1 MTDSVALKII
11 IVDTDPE
18 RAKSMAGVLNKNGYA
33 VKGKIANSKD
43 SLQQALASQVW
54 DIILVTDGLAS
65 GLDIHQIMAA
75 LEESSLDT
83 PVLVIAESMDESARL
98 LALKA
103 GATDTVSIQIPELIG
118 LIIQR
123 EIGRTKLVSSEAD
136 TNQTIVQTDVVSAA
150 VDPASLSQ
158 EEKRW
163 YERIKTALSNN
174 HFVTVYQPIV
184 NLAAEPAENYELL
197 LRMLDEQGEEIAPG
211 AFMGSAEKA
220 GLMTAIDRWVI
231 SNAIQSL
238 IERQKNKSNTRFFI
252 KLSSCSLRDSSLEAW
267 LSEQLLAAKFPESS
281 LVFEITE
288 VDASKN
294 QSQAQAL
301 CKKLKQLNCQVALD
315 HAGLVGLAAE
325 AKTLWLSL
333 DLDYIKISG
342 QLIRNVA
349 KNKDDQATVNYIAA
363 FAKSKGVLT
372 IAQFVQ
378 DATVL
383 AYLWQQGINYIQG
396 YYLQRPDTALSYD
409 FTQDQE

>member
-1 MTDSVALKII
+1 MTDLVALKII

-18 RAKSMAGVLNKNGYA
+18 RAKSMAGVLNKQGYA
-33 VKGKIANSKD
+33 VKGKIANNKD
-43 SLQQALASQVW
+43 SLQQALASQTW
-54 DIILVTDGLAS
+54 DIILVIDGLVS
-65 GLDIHQIMAA
+65 GLDVHHITAA
-75 LEESSLDT
+75 LAENSLAT
-83 PVLVIAESMDESARL
+83 PVLVIAESMDESARF

-103 GATDTVSIQIPELIG
+103 GAKDAVSMQIPELIG

-123 EIGRTKLVSSEAD
+123 EISRTRLVSSEAD
-136 TNQTIVQTDVVSAA
+136 TNQAIVQTDVVSAE
-150 VDPASLSQ
+150 VDPALLSQ

-231 SNAIQSL
+231 SNAIHCL
-238 IERQKNKSNTRFFI
+238 IERQKEKGNTRFFI

-267 LSEQLLAAKFPESS
+267 LSEQLLTAKLPDSS

-288 VDASKN
+288 ADATKN

-315 HAGLVGLAAE
+315 HAGLVDLAAE
-325 AKTLWLSL
+325 AKSLWLSL

-349 KNKDDQATVNYIAA
+349 KNKDDQAAVNYIAA

-378 DATVL
+378 DATAL

>member
-1 MTDSVALKII
+1 MTDLVALKII

-18 RAKSMAGVLNKNGYA
+18 RAKSMAGVLNKQGYA
-33 VKGKIANSKD
+33 VKGKIANNKD
-43 SLQQALASQVW
+43 SLQQALASQTW
-54 DIILVTDGLAS
+54 DIILVIDGLVS
-65 GLDIHQIMAA
+65 GLDVHHITAA
-75 LEESSLDT
+75 LAENSLAT
-83 PVLVIAESMDESARL
+83 PVLVIAESMDESARF

-103 GATDTVSIQIPELIG
+103 GAKDAVSMQIPELIG

-123 EIGRTKLVSSEAD
+123 EISRTRLVSSEAD
-136 TNQTIVQTDVVSAA
+136 TNQAIVQTDVVSAE
-150 VDPASLSQ
+150 VDPALLSQ

-231 SNAIQSL
+231 SNAIHCL
-238 IERQKNKSNTRFFI
+238 IERQKEKGNTRFFI

-267 LSEQLLAAKFPESS
+267 LSEQLLAAKLSESS

-288 VDASKN
+288 ADATKN

-315 HAGLVGLAAE
+315 HAGLVDLAAE
-325 AKTLWLSL
+325 AKSLWLSL

-349 KNKDDQATVNYIAA
+349 KNKDDQAAVNYIAA

-378 DATVL
+378 DATAL

>member
-1 MTDSVALKII
+1 MTDLVALKII

-18 RAKSMAGVLNKNGYA
+18 RAKSMAGVLNKQGYA
-33 VKGKIANSKD
+33 VKGKIANNKD
-43 SLQQALASQVW
+43 SLQQALASQTW
-54 DIILVTDGLAS
+54 DIILVIDGLVS
-65 GLDIHQIMAA
+65 GLDVHHITAA
-75 LEESSLDT
+75 LAENSLAT
-83 PVLVIAESMDESARL
+83 PVLVIAESMDESARF

-103 GATDTVSIQIPELIG
+103 GAKDAVSMQIPELIG

-123 EIGRTKLVSSEAD
+123 EISRTRLVSSEAD
-136 TNQTIVQTDVVSAA
+136 TNQAIVQTDVVSAE
-150 VDPASLSQ
+150 VDPALLSQ

-231 SNAIQSL
+231 SNAIHCL
-238 IERQKNKSNTRFFI
+238 IERQKEKGNTRFFI

-267 LSEQLLAAKFPESS
+267 LSEQLLTAKLPESS

-288 VDASKN
+288 ADATKN

-315 HAGLVGLAAE
+315 HAGLVDLAAE
-325 AKTLWLSL
+325 AKSLWLSL

-349 KNKDDQATVNYIAA
+349 KNKDDQAAVNYIAA

-378 DATVL
+378 DATAL

>member
-1 MTDSVALKII
+1 MTDLQPLKII

-18 RAKSMAGVLNKNGYA
+18 RAKSIAAVLNKIGYA
-33 VKGKIANSKD
+33 VKGKIANSID
-43 SLQQALASQVW
+43 SLQQALATKTW
-54 DIILVTDGLAS
+54 DIILVIDGLVS
-65 GLDIHQIMAA
+65 GLDILSINAA
-75 LEESSLDT
+75 LEEKTLDI
-83 PVLVIAESMDESARL
+83 PLVVIAENIDDSTRC

-103 GATDTVSIQIPELIG
+103 GAKDAVSQQSAQLLG

-123 EIGRTKLVSSEAD
+123 EIGRSKLITTGAATSQAV
-136 TNQTIVQTDVVSAA
+136 IQTDAVSAA
-150 VDPASLSQ
+150 VNPASLSE

-163 YERIKTALSNN
+163 FDRIKTALSNN
-174 HFVTVYQPIV
+174 QFVTVYQPIV

-197 LRMLDEQGEEIAPG
+197 LRMQDDQGEEIAPG

-231 SNAIQSL
+231 SNAIHSL
-238 IERQKNKSNTRFFI
+238 TERQKDKGNTRFFI
-252 KLSSCSLRDSSLEAW
+252 KLSNCSLRDSSLEAW
-267 LSEQLLAAKFPESS
+267 LSEQLLVAKLPASS

-288 VDASKN
+288 IDASKN
-294 QSQAQAL
+294 QAQAQAL

-315 HAGLVGLAAE
+315 HAGLEGLTAE
-325 AKTLWLSL
+325 AKALWLSL

-342 QLIRNVA
+342 QLIRNLS
-349 KNKDDQATVNYIAA
+349 KNKDDQATVNFISA
-363 FAKSKGVLT
+363 FAKSKGILT

-409 FTQDQE
+409 FSQDQE

>member
-1 MTDSVALKII
+1 MTDLQPLKII

-18 RAKSMAGVLNKNGYA
+18 RAKSIAAVLNKIGYA
-33 VKGKIANSKD
+33 VKGKIANSID
-43 SLQQALASQVW
+43 SLEQALAMKTW
-54 DIILVTDGLAS
+54 DIILVIDGLVS
-65 GLDIHQIMAA
+65 GLDILSINAA
-75 LEESSLDT
+75 LEDKTLDT
-83 PVLVIAESMDESARL
+83 PLVVIAENIDDSTRC

-103 GATDTVSIQIPELIG
+103 GAKDVVLLQSSQLLG

-123 EIGRTKLVSSEAD
+123 EIGRSKHISPAAEPSQAV
-136 TNQTIVQTDVVSAA
+136 VQTDAVSAA
-150 VDPASLSQ
+150 VNPASLSE

-163 YERIKTALSNN
+163 YKRIKTALSNN
-174 HFVTVYQPIV
+174 QFVTVYQPIV

-197 LRMLDEQGEEIAPG
+197 LRMQDDQGEEIAPG

-231 SNAIQSL
+231 SNAIHSL
-238 IERQKNKSNTRFFI
+238 IERQKDKGNTRFFI
-252 KLSSCSLRDSSLEAW
+252 KLSSCSLCDSSLEAW
-267 LSEQLLAAKFPESS
+267 LSEQLLAAKLPTSS

-294 QSQAQAL
+294 QAQAQAL
-301 CKKLKQLNCQVALD
+301 CKKLKQLGCQVALD
-315 HAGLVGLAAE
+315 HAGLQCLASETKA
-325 AKTLWLSL
+325 LWLGL

-342 QLIRNVA
+342 QLIRNA
-349 KNKDDQATVNYIAA
+349 SKDKDDQAAINYIAA
-363 FAKSKGVLT
+363 FAKSKGILT

>member
-1 MTDSVALKII
+1 MTDLLALKTI

-18 RAKSMAGVLNKNGYA
+18 RAKLIAAVVNKNGYA
-33 VKGKIANSKD
+33 VKGKIANSQN
-43 SLQQALASQVW
+43 SLYQTLAVQSW
-54 DIILVTDGLAS
+54 DIILVSENLAA
-65 GLDIHQIMAA
+65 GLDIHHIIAA
-75 LEESSLDT
+75 LEEKALDT
-83 PVLVIAESMDESARL
+83 PVLVIAKSMDEPSRCL
-98 LALKA
+98 VLKA
-103 GATDTVSIQIPELIG
+103 GAKDLVSLQFPELMG

-123 EIGRTKLVSSEAD
+123 ETGRGKAIRPAVETNHVAVQNDAVSS
-136 TNQTIVQTDVVSAA
+136 T
-150 VDPASLSQ
+150 VDPASLSP

-197 LRMLDEQGEEIAPG
+197 LRMLDDEGEEIAPG

-231 SNAIQSL
+231 SNAINSL
-238 IERQKNKSNTRFFI
+238 SERQKSKSNTRFFI
-252 KLSSCSLRDSSLEAW
+252 KLSASSLGDSRLAAW
-267 LSEQLLAAKFPESS
+267 LSEQLLAAKLPASS

-288 VDASKN
+288 TDVLENKP
-294 QSQAQAL
+294 QAQAL
-301 CKKLKQLNCQVALD
+301 CKTLKQLNCQVALD
-315 HAGLVGLAAE
+315 HAGLQGLSVETMA
-325 AKTLWLSL
+325 LWQGLN
-333 DLDYIKISG
+333 LDYIKISG
-342 QLIRNVA
+342 QLIRNA
-349 KNKDDQATVNYIAA
+349 SKNKDDQVAINYIAA

-409 FTQDQE
+409 FSQDQD

>member
-1 MTDSVALKII
+1 MTDSVPLTTI
-11 IVDTDPE
+11 IVDTDSE
-18 RAKSMAGVLNKNGYA
+18 RPKAIAAVLNKNGYA
-33 VKGKIANSKD
+33 VRGKIANSKD
-43 SLQQALASQVW
+43 SLQLALTNQGW
-54 DIILVTDGLAS
+54 DIIFVTAGLDA
-65 GLDIHQIMAA
+65 GLDIQHIIAV
-75 LEESSLDT
+75 LEEKALDI
-83 PVLVIAESMDESARL
+83 PVLVITANMDESTRCQ
-98 LALKA
+98 ALKA
-103 GATDTVSIQIPELIG
+103 GAKDAVSLQFPELLG
-118 LIIQR
+118 LVIQR
-123 EIGRTKLVSSEAD
+123 EIGRSKLIISETA
-136 TNQTIVQTDVVSAA
+136 TSQAGVQTDAVSAA

-163 YERIKTALSNN
+163 YERIKAALSNN

-211 AFMGSAEKA
+211 AFMGSAEKV

-231 SNAIQSL
+231 SNAIYSL
-238 IERQKNKSNTRFFI
+238 TERQKATSNTRFFI
-252 KLSSCSLRDSSLEAW
+252 KLSACSLRDSSLEAW
-267 LSEQLLAAKFPESS
+267 LSEQLLATKLPASS

-288 VDASKN
+288 ADASKN
-294 QSQAQAL
+294 QAQAQAL
-301 CKKLKQLNCQVALD
+301 CRKLKQLNCQVALD
-315 HAGLVGLAAE
+315 HAGLQGLAAE
-325 AKTLWLSL
+325 TKALWLGL

-342 QLIRNVA
+342 QLIRNA
-349 KNKDDQATVNYIAA
+349 SRNKDDQAAINYIAA
-363 FAKSKGVLT
+363 FAKSKGILT

>member
-1 MTDSVALKII
+1 MTDPVPLKII
-11 IVDTDPE
+11 IVDTNPE
-18 RAKSMAGVLNKNGYA
+18 RAKSIAGLLNKNGYA
-33 VKGKIANSKD
+33 VKGKIANSKA
-43 SLQQALASQVW
+43 SLQQALASQGW

-65 GLDIHQIMAA
+65 GLDIQHTIAA
-75 LEESSLDT
+75 LEAKSLDT
-83 PVLVIAESMDESARL
+83 PVLVIAESMDESARC

-103 GATDTVSIQIPELIG
+103 GAKDAVSLQSPELLN
-118 LIIQR
+118 LIVHR
-123 EIGRTKLVSSEAD
+123 ETSRTKLVSTEAE
-136 TNQTIVQTDVVSAA
+136 TSQAIVQTDAVSSEI
-150 VDPASLSQ
+150 DPISLSR
-158 EEKRW
+158 EERRW
-163 YERIKTALSNN
+163 YERIKIALSNN

-197 LRMLDEQGEEIAPG
+197 LRMLDDQGEEIAPG

-231 SNAIQSL
+231 SNAIHSL
-238 IERQKNKSNTRFFI
+238 VECQKDKSNTRFFI

-267 LSEQLLAAKFPESS
+267 LSEQLLAAKLPASL

-288 VDASKN
+288 TDASN
-294 QSQAQAL
+294 NHTQAQAL
-301 CKKLKQLNCQVALD
+301 SKKLKQLNCQVALD
-315 HAGLVGLAAE
+315 HAGLDGLTTAAK
-325 AKTLWLSL
+325 ALWLSL

-342 QLIRNVA
+342 QLIRNLS

-363 FAKSKGVLT
+363 FAKSKGILT

-409 FTQDQE
+409 FSQEQE